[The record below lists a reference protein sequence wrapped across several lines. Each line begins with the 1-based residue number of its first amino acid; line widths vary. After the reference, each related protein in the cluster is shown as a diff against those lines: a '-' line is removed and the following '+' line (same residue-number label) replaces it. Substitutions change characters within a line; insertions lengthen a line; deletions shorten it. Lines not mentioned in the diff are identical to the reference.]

1 MKNKPIRTVAQ
12 VFKKLAQEGIR
23 QRTSYT
29 GNPVMKFKM
38 VRAPKS
44 LALKMETQRLLNA
57 YKKSFKGKSKTSI
70 AVIKRRAQLNV
81 EAVYKKHK

>member
-1 MKNKPIRTVAQ
+1 MKSKPVRTVAQ
-12 VFKKLAQEGIR
+12 VFKKLARKRIR

-38 VRAPKS
+38 IRAPKS
-44 LALKMETQRLLNA
+44 LALRMETQRLLSA
-57 YKKSFKGKSKTSI
+57 YKKSFKGNSKTTI
-70 AVIKRRAQLNV
+70 AVIKKRARLNV